1 MLRVRTCGVYKA
13 RQRSDKSNAHIVEN
27 STKDK
32 GKVTSSSNTGYVHHP
47 QGRLSSALNLEALQH
62 SGAPDRWLAKNV
74 GGDMHRLLIWELARV
89 IVVAVFGKRRVLP

>member
-1 MLRVRTCGVYKA
+1 M
-13 RQRSDKSNAHIVEN
+13 
-27 STKDK
+27 
-32 GKVTSSSNTGYVHHP
+32 
-47 QGRLSSALNLEALQH
+47 SSALYLEALQH